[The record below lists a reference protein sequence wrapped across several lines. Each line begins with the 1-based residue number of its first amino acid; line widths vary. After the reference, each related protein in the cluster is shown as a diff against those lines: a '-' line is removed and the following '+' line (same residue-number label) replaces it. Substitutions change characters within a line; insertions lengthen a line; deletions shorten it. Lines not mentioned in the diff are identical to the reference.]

1 MLEVE
6 AKVTFLQKNKAIC
19 LDIGGTFIKY
29 AVIDRDGRISGN
41 GREKTCNTGSEGLIK
56 QVLSIAE
63 KLADMLEK
71 GEIKGI
77 GISSAGQVDHN
88 TGRIIYAT
96 DNLPGWTGVELSK
109 IVSKHFGLDCYVEND
124 VNAAAL
130 GELYYGNGRGYKD
143 FICITIGTGI
153 GGALVKGG
161 ELIHGTAGS
170 AGELGHM
177 IIKAGG
183 RKCNCGNRGCYEQYA
198 SVTALKRNVREKL
211 GDGFMP
217 YDTGVEWLLEKYHE
231 DVKVRAILDRYIDYI
246 SKGIVSLLH
255 IFNPSAVIIGGA
267 VSTNSILIEGIREA
281 VNKSAMP
288 PFVKGLEILPAHLGN
303 DASMY
308 GAATYVF
315 NDK

>member
-1 MLEVE
+1 MIL
-6 AKVTFLQKNKAIC
+6 LQRDKAIC
-19 LDIGGTFIKY
+19 LDIGGTFIKH
-29 AVIDRDGRISGN
+29 AVITQDGKISAKD
-41 GREKTCNTGSEGLIK
+41 REKTCNREREGLIN
-56 QVLSIAE
+56 QVLSIIE
-63 KLADMLEK
+63 KLAGTLDK
-71 GEIKGI
+71 DEIKGI
-77 GISSAGQVDHN
+77 GISSAGQIDHN

-96 DNLPGWTGVELSK
+96 SNLPGWTGVELSK
-109 IVSKHFGLDCYVEND
+109 IVSEHFGMDCYVEND

-130 GELYYGNGRGYKD
+130 GELYYGNGRGHKD

-161 ELIHGTAGS
+161 ELIYGTSGS

-198 SVTALKRNVREKL
+198 SVTALKRAVREKL
-211 GDGFMP
+211 GDDFIP
-217 YDTGVEWLLEKYHE
+217 YDTGIECLLEKYHE
-231 DVKVRAILDRYIDYI
+231 NVKVKAILDRYIDYI
-246 SKGIVSLLH
+246 AKGIVSLLH

-267 VSTNSILIEGIREA
+267 VSTNSILIDGVREI
-281 VNKSAMP
+281 VYKSAMP

-308 GAATYVF
+308 GVATYVF
-315 NDK
+315 NGK